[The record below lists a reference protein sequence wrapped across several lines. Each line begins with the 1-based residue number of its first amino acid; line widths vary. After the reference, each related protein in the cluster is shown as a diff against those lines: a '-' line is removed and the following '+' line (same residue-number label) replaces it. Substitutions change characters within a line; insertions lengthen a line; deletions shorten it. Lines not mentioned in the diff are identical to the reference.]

1 MKAFLG
7 LVLIFSAAVLT
18 AKEAGIDGKWTTEI
32 QMNAADGRS
41 RTNKSTFV
49 LKHDGNALTGTVE
62 SNGAT
67 VDISDGKVDGNKF
80 SFVVK
85 FEGNKGVRTISYEG
99 SVEGDHLKGNLKV
112 RGIGQVWPFEATRA
126 D

>member
-1 MKAFLG
+1 ML
-7 LVLIFSAAVLT
+7 SAAGLA

-49 LKHDGNALTGTVE
+49 LKHDGHALAGTVE
-62 SNGAT
+62 SNGQT
-67 VDISDGKVDGNKF
+67 VDISDGKLDGNKF
-80 SFVVK
+80 TFVVK
-85 FEGNKGVRTISYEG
+85 FEGNKGTRTITYEG
-99 SVEGDHLKGNLKV
+99 AVEGDHLKGNLKV
-112 RGIGQVWPFEATRA
+112 RGIGQVWPFEANRV